1 MPTFVGLDVHLR
13 TCHATVMN
21 EQDEK
26 FLNERREFERI
37 FKDIDD
43 AKVAMEACYYWQ
55 PHFGHL

>member
-1 MPTFVGLDVHLR
+1 
-13 TCHATVMN
+13 MN